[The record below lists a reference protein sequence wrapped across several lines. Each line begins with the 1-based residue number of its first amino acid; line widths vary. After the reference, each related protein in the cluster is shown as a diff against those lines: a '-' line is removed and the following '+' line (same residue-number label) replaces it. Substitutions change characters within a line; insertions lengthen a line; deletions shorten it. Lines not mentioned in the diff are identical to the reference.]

1 MSSASGGC
9 GVCVW
14 IYRERRSS
22 GEAVGNAR

>member
-9 GVCVW
+9 GVCVR
-14 IYRERRSS
+14 IYIEHRSS